1 MKESMMRRLA
11 SVCIQMN
18 KLILILPLFFITMC
32 GEAPVTPP
40 AGACSLPLDGSSANC
55 PPHDVVC
62 LSLDCPPIP
71 KPITKPTLPRKE
83 LKGEVDIWNVN
94 QIHQMQ
100 FLFLENKRIEQAEN
114 NLTQP
119 SDAINNA
126 LEEFW
131 EVQDGSD
138 GSTEQEE
145 LL

>member
-1 MKESMMRRLA
+1 MMIKFLLLP
-11 SVCIQMN
+11 
-18 KLILILPLFFITMC
+18 LILVGCT
-32 GEAPVTPP
+32 APVTDPP
-40 AGACSLPLDGSSANC
+40 AHACSLPLDGSPANC
-55 PPHDVVC
+55 PDTF
-62 LSLDCPPIP
+62 DDI
-71 KPITKPTLPRKE
+71 KLPRKE

-94 QIHQMQ
+94 QLHQMQ

-119 SDAINNA
+119 SDAINSA

-138 GSTEQEE
+138 GSTEQEK

>member
-1 MKESMMRRLA
+1 
-11 SVCIQMN
+11 MN
-18 KLILILPLFFITMC
+18 KLILILPLFILSIC
-32 GEAPVTPP
+32 SDAPVTPP
-40 AGACSLPLDGSSANC
+40 AGASELPPNPATVPSTY
-55 PPHDVVC
+55 
-62 LSLDCPPIP
+62 I
-71 KPITKPTLPRKE
+71 KPAGKITIPRKE

-100 FLFLENKRIEQAEN
+100 MMFLHNERQANIEN

-126 LEEFW
+126 LEQFW

-138 GSTEQEE
+138 GSTEQEK

>member
-1 MKESMMRRLA
+1 
-11 SVCIQMN
+11 MN
-18 KLILILPLFFITMC
+18 KLILIIPLFFITMC

-40 AGACSLPLDGSSANC
+40 AGACSLPLNGSPAIC
-55 PPHDVVC
+55 PTTWPKPKDVN
-62 LSLDCPPIP
+62 LPEP
-71 KPITKPTLPRKE
+71 KPIKIPRKE

-94 QIHQMQ
+94 QLHQMQ

-119 SDAINNA
+119 SDAINSA

>member
-1 MKESMMRRLA
+1 MTIIGR
-11 SVCIQMN
+11 MN
-18 KLILILPLFFITMC
+18 KLVIIIPLFFITMC

-40 AGACSLPLDGSSANC
+40 SGACSLPLDGSPANC
-55 PPHDVVC
+55 PDT
-62 LSLDCPPIP
+62 LDDI
-71 KPITKPTLPRKE
+71 KLPRKE

-94 QIHQMQ
+94 QLHQMQ

-119 SDAINNA
+119 SDAINSA
-126 LEEFW
+126 LEQFW

-138 GSTEQEE
+138 GSTEQEK

>member
-1 MKESMMRRLA
+1 
-11 SVCIQMN
+11 MN
-18 KLILILPLFFITMC
+18 KLILIIPLFFITMC

-40 AGACSLPLDGSSANC
+40 AGACSLPLDGSPANC
-55 PPHDVVC
+55 PDN
-62 LSLDCPPIP
+62 LDDI
-71 KPITKPTLPRKE
+71 KLPRKE

-100 FLFLENKRIEQAEN
+100 FLFLENKRIEQVEN

-119 SDAINNA
+119 SDAINSA
-126 LEEFW
+126 LQEFW
-131 EVQDGSD
+131 EVQDGSN

>member
-1 MKESMMRRLA
+1 MTIIGR
-11 SVCIQMN
+11 MN
-18 KLILILPLFFITMC
+18 KLVVILPLFLLSMC
-32 GEAPVTPP
+32 SDAPVTPP
-40 AGACSLPLDGSSANC
+40 AGACSLPLDGSPANC
-55 PPHDVVC
+55 PDTF
-62 LSLDCPPIP
+62 DDI
-71 KPITKPTLPRKE
+71 KLPRKE

-94 QIHQMQ
+94 QLHQMQ

-119 SDAINNA
+119 SDAINSA

>member
-1 MKESMMRRLA
+1 
-11 SVCIQMN
+11 
-18 KLILILPLFFITMC
+18 MC

-40 AGACSLPLDGSSANC
+40 AGACSLPLDGSPANC
-55 PPHDVVC
+55 PDN
-62 LSLDCPPIP
+62 LDDI
-71 KPITKPTLPRKE
+71 KLPRKE

-100 FLFLENKRIEQAEN
+100 MMFLHNARQANIEN

-126 LEEFW
+126 LEQFW
-131 EVQDGSD
+131 EVQDGSN

>member
-1 MKESMMRRLA
+1 MTIIGR
-11 SVCIQMN
+11 MN
-18 KLILILPLFFITMC
+18 KLVVILPLFLLSMC
-32 GEAPVTPP
+32 SDAPVTPP
-40 AGACSLPLDGSSANC
+40 AGACSLPLDGSPANC
-55 PPHDVVC
+55 PDTF
-62 LSLDCPPIP
+62 DDI
-71 KPITKPTLPRKE
+71 KLPRKE

-94 QIHQMQ
+94 QLHQMQ

-119 SDAINNA
+119 SDAINSA

-138 GSTEQEE
+138 GSTEQEK